1 MIQNF
6 LSSQVWRRI
15 GPTLGVAVA
24 LALGTR
30 FVEPAPPPRT
40 LDGLAALLGQATG
53 GTVQPSDVAW
63 EPSPGVLAEFVWG
76 RRVLFLSSVGGAPRD
91 LYRARVRVTLEG
103 RPVTISGLHNLTAT
117 PFGDEQK
124 LIIYDTRAAF
134 ATATSGAIE
143 SITLLDLGGKPR
155 APGSNAIDDVT
166 SSITNWQET
175 GDGRGIGRIDV
186 NIDKPGDELALA
198 FDRGSLVISM
208 GAGKRMAVE
217 LATGV
222 ILGEEGGVG
231 AHVYVPPAL
240 RKRPILWA
248 VDTVRA
254 EVGPE
259 PVAMVEAAVFNARD
273 VMRRQMYS
281 WFGAK
286 GASPVASDEPA
297 LPPPPKTVDAAHSQ
311 NDPNVWPP
319 PPIPVSWKSPE
330 PGEGK
335 WVPVTYPWLKR
346 FSARSS
352 ATAASVT
359 TASEPPPYF
368 YLTTVRSDPER
379 PYTKVMI
386 VAMDMRQLE
395 LDMEAGVDD
404 PKPLTGVHGS
414 GKIPRDPK
422 VLGRVVG
429 AFNGA
434 FKTTHGE
441 YGMMVHRRVLLPPKP
456 AAATVLVTDD
466 RRVGLGTWP
475 ASPKLPSDVLSFR
488 QNLEPLVEDGK
499 VSPSGR
505 TQWGWQLQGTSMMT
519 ERSGLCVSE
528 GGHLYYLWG
537 DEVSA
542 ATLGKAM
549 LLARCT
555 YGIHLDMNPH
565 HTGFVFA
572 NVRSVAPRDYEAR
585 LLTPLMEI
593 WPERYLEYS
602 PKDFFYLMLREPA
615 PSGDVGWVEDVGAQP
630 APPWL
635 PAVWRTLV
643 QVSPSSPD
651 TGPVQVELLAFDN
664 GRVSWRLRTARREWP
679 KREFLSA
686 ELDREDSHKVMAA
699 VGLGNPQD
707 PREAQNTKLSFP
719 NFPTGALIADESH
732 GLALV
737 SEQEL
742 GPGDGSEAIIVPFI
756 AESGK
761 IVAAAREQHAMRR
774 RAAAC
779 LAPSGHAVIA
789 TATSDSDEATAMALL
804 RVGCTRVAALD
815 RGSHRST
822 FLHRAGAGSAPLAR
836 YDESVIY
843 AVSHPMAS
851 RSYRW
856 SPQATLT
863 PAAPVAAPAVPVAA
877 PATTQALATTPAA
890 APTATPAP
898 ARAPASTPTA
908 TPTPARAPAPTA
920 TPAPARA
927 PASTP
932 TAIPAPP
939 RAPASAAGPATPKQ

>member
-1 MIQNF
+1 VIRNF
-6 LSSQVWRRI
+6 ASWRMWQRI
-15 GPTLGVAVA
+15 GPTLAVA
-24 LALGTR
+24 AALAVGSR

-53 GTVQPSDVAW
+53 GTVQSADVAW
-63 EPSPGVLAEFVWG
+63 EPSPGVLAEFFWG

-117 PFGDEQK
+117 ALGDEQK
-124 LIIYDTRAAF
+124 LVINDTRAAF
-134 ATATSGAIE
+134 ATASSGAVE

-155 APGSNAIDDVT
+155 AAGSNVVDDVT
-166 SSITNWQET
+166 TSITNWQET
-175 GDGRGIGRIDV
+175 GNGRGIGRIDV
-186 NIDKPGDELALA
+186 NIDKPGDELLLA
-198 FDRGSLVISM
+198 FDRGNLIVGM
-208 GAGKRMAVE
+208 GAGKRVVVD
-217 LATGV
+217 LATGA
-222 ILGEEGGVG
+222 LAGESGGLG

-259 PVAMVEAAVFNARD
+259 PVAIVEAAVFNARD
-273 VMRRQMYS
+273 VVRRSMYS
-281 WFGAK
+281 WFGPH
-286 GASPVASDEPA
+286 GAPPASSDAPA
-297 LPPPPKTVDAAHSQ
+297 PPPPPKTVDAVQSQ
-311 NDPNVWPP
+311 TDPNVWPP
-319 PPIPVSWKSPE
+319 PPIAVTWKNPE
-330 PGEGK
+330 HGEGR
-335 WVPVTYPWLKR
+335 WAPVTYPWLKR
-346 FSARSS
+346 FSVRSS
-352 ATAASVT
+352 STVASV
-359 TASEPPPYF
+359 ASGNDPPPYF

-379 PYTKVMI
+379 PYAKVFV

-422 VLGRVVG
+422 TLGRVVG

-466 RRVGLGTWP
+466 RRVGLGTWG
-475 ASPKLPSDVLSFR
+475 ASPKVPADVLSFR

-505 TQWGWQLQGTSMMT
+505 TQWGWQLQGTGMLT

-537 DEVSA
+537 DEASA

-615 PSGDVGWVEDVGAQP
+615 PSGDVGWVEDVGTQP

-643 QVSPSSPD
+643 QVSPSSSESA
-651 TGPVQVELLAFDN
+651 PVQVELLAFDAS
-664 GRVSWRLRTARREWP
+664 RVTWRLRTARREWP
-679 KREFLSA
+679 KRDFVSA
-686 ELDREDSHKVMAA
+686 ELDREDSHRVMAA

-707 PREAQNTKLSFP
+707 PREAVNTRLSFP
-719 NFPTGALIADESH
+719 HFPTGALVGDEAH
-732 GLALV
+732 GLALFT
-737 SEQEL
+737 EQEI
-742 GPGDGSEAIIVPFI
+742 GPGDGSEAIVVPLIV
-756 AESGK
+756 ENGK
-761 IVAAAREQHAMRR
+761 IVPAAREPHAMRR
-774 RAAAC
+774 RAATC
-779 LAPSGHAVIA
+779 LTPSGHAVIA
-789 TATSDSDEATAMALL
+789 TATSDSDEATALALL

-822 FLHRAGAGSAPLAR
+822 FLHRAGAGGAPLAR
-836 YDESVIY
+836 YDESVLY
-843 AVSHPMAS
+843 AVSHPMAP
-851 RSYRW
+851 RTYKW
-856 SPQATLT
+856 ST
-863 PAAPVAAPAVPVAA
+863 PAA
-877 PATTQALATTPAA
+877 Q
-890 APTATPAP
+890 
-898 ARAPASTPTA
+898 
-908 TPTPARAPAPTA
+908 
-920 TPAPARA
+920 
-927 PASTP
+927 
-932 TAIPAPP
+932 
-939 RAPASAAGPATPKQ
+939 